1 MPPSSF
7 SLPLVAYGNGD
18 DGQVYLEKK
27 ERVVDERFRVN
38 EQDADAPVNL

>member
-1 MPPSSF
+1 MSPFGFSF
-7 SLPLVAYGNGD
+7 PLVAYGNGN

-27 ERVVDERFRVN
+27 ERVVDERVRVN